1 MENSIA
7 KMRPELVP
15 EWSEKNLPLTPAE
28 VPFGSNKRYWWRGQ
42 CGHEWQTSAK
52 ARSQGEKCPICS
64 NTRIIPG
71 INDLESLHPK
81 LAEEWSPKNT
91 LPASAFGEGS
101 HKKAIWKG
109 RCGHEWTAVIRSRV
123 GGAGCPYCSHNL
135 VLAGF
140 NDLETIF
147 PAVAQEWSP
156 RNFPLQPS
164 QVTPYANRKV
174 WWRCQHGHEWEAL
187 ISTRSYG
194 SQCPYCSG
202 IKLLR
207 GFNDLATLHPDLA
220 EEWSI
225 RNGELPPDG
234 VNGKSPKNV
243 WWRCKTCGNE
253 YKAVIK
259 SRVHGL
265 PCPVCTERAVLKGY
279 NDLETTDAALMKEWD
294 YEMNIKRAPSTFS
307 RYSMYPVWWKGTCG
321 HRWKDKIFHRTVEGA
336 GCIYCESEF
345 RRAIP
350 QLLVLYYAKHNGVKA
365 YVDDDRMIGVP
376 LDVVIPAMKIAFVFP
391 YKGTNREQGVLR
403 VLRHLCETRGLIYE
417 EIYQKDPLEICIAI
431 KQAFAKARIY
441 INSDSEKDIAAVR
454 ERYLSWRA
462 LPK

>member
-15 EWSEKNLPLTPAE
+15 EWSEKNQPLTPAE

-140 NDLETIF
+140 NDLETLF

-164 QVTPYANRKV
+164 QVTPYANRKG
-174 WWRCQHGHEWEAL
+174 WWRCQHGHEWDAL

-225 RNGELPPDG
+225 RNGELTPDG

-265 PCPVCTERAVLKGY
+265 QCPVCTERAVLKGY

-345 RRAIP
+345 RRALP
-350 QLLVLYYAKHNGVKA
+350 QLLVLYYAKLNSVKA

-376 LDVVIPAMKIAFVFP
+376 LDVVIPVMKIAFVFP

-417 EIYQKDPLEICIAI
+417 EIYQKDSLEICVAI

>member
-15 EWSEKNLPLTPAE
+15 EWSEKNLPLTPDE

-52 ARSQGEKCPICS
+52 ARSKGEKCPICS

-71 INDLESLHPK
+71 INDLKSLHPK
-81 LAEEWSPKNT
+81 LAKEWSPKNVF
-91 LPASAFGEGS
+91 LASSVGEGS
-101 HKKAIWKG
+101 HKKAIWRG

-123 GGAGCPYCSHNL
+123 RGAGCPYCSHNI

-140 NDLETIF
+140 NDLETLV
-147 PAVAQEWSP
+147 PAVAKEWSS
-156 RNFPLQPS
+156 RNYPLQPS

-174 WWRCQHGHEWEAL
+174 WWRCQHGHEWETL

-194 SQCPYCSG
+194 SHCPYCSG

-207 GFNDLATLHPDLA
+207 GFNDLATLHPHLA

-225 RNGELPPDG
+225 RNGDLTPDG
-234 VNGKSPKNV
+234 VNDKSPRNV
-243 WWRCKTCGNE
+243 WWRCRTCGNE

-265 PCPVCTERAVLKGY
+265 QCPVCTEKAVMKGY
-279 NDLETTDAALMKEWD
+279 NDLETTDAVLMKEWD
-294 YEMNIKRAPSTFS
+294 YEMNTKRPPSTYS

-336 GCIYCESEF
+336 GCIYCEGEF
-345 RRAIP
+345 RRSLP
-350 QLLVLYYAKHNGVKA
+350 QLLVLYYAKRNNVKA
-365 YVDDDRMIGVP
+365 YVDDDRAIGVP
-376 LDVVIPAMKIAFVFP
+376 LDVVIPTMKLAFVFP
-391 YKGTNREQGVLR
+391 YRGTNREQGVLC
-403 VLRHLCETRGLIYE
+403 VLRHLCEMRGLIYE
-417 EIYQKDPLEICIAI
+417 EIHQKEPLELCVAI

-441 INSDSEKDIAAVR
+441 INTDSEKDLATIR
-454 ERYLSWRA
+454 ERYLSWRT
-462 LPK
+462 LTK